1 MSTATDARGTG
12 TPDPLDERYTVISA
26 DCHAGGSHADYREY
40 LDPAFRDEFDAWRGR
55 YKNPYKDLGDT
66 RRLRNWDDELRN
78 GQQEADGVAGEV
90 VFPNTVPPFFPSF
103 VLFAKPPTAE
113 EYRQRRA
120 GIQAHNRWL
129 VDFCERFPE
138 RRAGVGQIFVNDV
151 DDAIEDVRWIKEH
164 GLRGGILLPNI
175 APDVKWVKPL
185 YDPIYD
191 PLWAVCEE
199 LEIPVN
205 VHSGSGQPDYGRYPV
220 SMLLY
225 INEVAFYTQRPL
237 VHLMLSGVFERFP
250 RLRFVM
256 TEIGCAWVPPLL
268 AQLDRILA
276 MIRDTGATG
285 EIRYSP
291 DQVLPRSATDYF
303 RQNVWMGVSNPS
315 PEDVAARHEIGL
327 DRFMWGSDYPH
338 DEGTEPYTREHLR
351 SRFAAVDPAE
361 VRMLLGENAA
371 ALYDFDLD
379 ALAPLAA
386 RIGPSVAEV
395 ATPIDEVPDKHLERL
410 SGDMDHNAIK

>member
-1 MSTATDARGTG
+1 MVTNATATAGSDVAT
-12 TPDPLDERYTVISA
+12 DDHYTIISA
-26 DCHAGGSHADYREY
+26 DCHAGGSHAAYREF
-40 LDPAFRDEFDAWRGR
+40 LDPQFRDEFDAWRGE
-55 YKNPYKDLGDT
+55 YKNPYKDLGDN
-66 RRLRNWDDELRN
+66 RRLRNWDDDLRN
-78 GQQEADGVAGEV
+78 GQQEADGIVGEV

-103 VLFAKPPTAE
+103 VLFAKPPNAE

-129 VDFCERFPE
+129 VDFCSRFPE

-175 APDVKWVKPL
+175 APDVTWVKPL
-185 YDPIYD
+185 YDPDYD
-191 PLWAVCEE
+191 RLWAVCEE
-199 LEIPVN
+199 LEVPVN

-225 INEVAFYTQRPL
+225 INEVVFYTQRPL
-237 VHLMLSGVFERFP
+237 VQLILSGVFERFP
-250 RLRFVM
+250 RLRFVL
-256 TEIGCAWVPPLL
+256 TEIGCSWVPPLL
-268 AQLDRILA
+268 QRLDDVLA
-276 MIRDTGATG
+276 TIRDTGATG
-285 EIRYSP
+285 EIRYRD

-303 RQNVWMGVSNPS
+303 RQNVWMGVSAPRAD
-315 PEDVAARHEIGL
+315 DVAAREQIGL

-351 SRFAAVDPAE
+351 SRFHDVDPTE
-361 VRMLLGENAA
+361 LKGLLGGNAA
-371 ALYDFDLD
+371 DLYGFDLD

-386 RIGPSVAEV
+386 EFGPTVGEI
-395 ATPIDEVPDKHLERL
+395 ATALDEVPDKELERL
-410 SGDMDHNAIK
+410 SGDLDPAAMK

>member
-1 MSTATDARGTG
+1 MVANAT
-12 TPDPLDERYTVISA
+12 DERYTVISA
-26 DCHAGGSHADYREY
+26 DCHAGGSHAAYREY
-40 LDPAFRDEFDAWRGR
+40 LDPAFRDEFDAWRGK
-55 YKNPYKDLGDT
+55 YKNPYKDLGDN

-103 VLFAKPPTAE
+103 VLYAKPPTAE

-120 GIQAHNRWL
+120 GVQAHNRWL

-151 DDAIEDVRWIKEH
+151 DDAIEDVHWIKEH

-175 APDVKWVKPL
+175 APDVSWVKPL
-185 YDPIYD
+185 YDPVYD
-191 PLWAVCEE
+191 RLWAVCEE
-199 LEIPVN
+199 LEVPVN
-205 VHSGSGQPDYGRYPV
+205 VHSGSGQPDYGAYPV

-225 INEVAFYTQRPL
+225 INEVQFYTQRPL
-237 VHLMLSGVFERFP
+237 VQLIRAGVFERFP

-256 TEIGCAWVPPLL
+256 TEIGCAWVPPMLER
-268 AQLDRILA
+268 LDHVLG

-285 EIRYSP
+285 EIRYRE
-291 DQVLPRSATDYF
+291 DQVLPRTATEYF
-303 RQNVWMGVSNPS
+303 RQNVWMGVSNPR

-351 SRFAAVDPAE
+351 SRFHDVDPTE
-361 VRMLLGENAA
+361 VRMMLSENAA

-386 RIGPSVAEV
+386 RIGPSVADV
-395 ATPIDEVPDKHLERL
+395 ATPIDDVPDKTLERI
-410 SGDMDHNAIK
+410 SGDLDPAAMK